1 MAEMSAREKH
11 VAEIKEVQA
20 ELKRLKMNTPHRRD
34 MERRLKRLRKELLI
48 YDRYQGRL
56 NKWQGDQRRNMISSS
71 LST

>member
-1 MAEMSAREKH
+1 MAEITSRERH
-11 VAEIKEVQA
+11 VAEIKAVQQ

-34 MERRLKRLRKELLI
+34 VDRRLKRLRKELLI

-56 NKWQGDQRRNMISSS
+56 STWQGDQKRNMISSS

>member
-34 MERRLKRLRKELLI
+34 TERRLKRLRKELLI